1 MHSTSDGLGSG
12 ASSLSTHKGVRK
24 TMLQVR
30 LHLLQQSSSFSLS
43 QAASCPHCHRQSL
56 FCRRLSR
63 LRRSHYGYGR
73 NILLASP
80 GTLGLLGRCRSVWLH
95 FHFVLWLLLLLKMLQ
110 RHRHDLTHGTQQ
122 KKCGPVGIALT
133 VFGSAT

>member
-43 QAASCPHCHRQSL
+43 QAASCPHCPRQS
-56 FCRRLSR
+56 FP
-63 LRRSHYGYGR
+63 GVK
-73 NILLASP
+73 AS
-80 GTLGLLGRCRSVWLH
+80 S
-95 FHFVLWLLLLLKMLQ
+95 
-110 RHRHDLTHGTQQ
+110 TQQ
-122 KKCGPVGIALT
+122 NEEESLWMRAEHIACRARNPWASWQMQECLAPLSLCLMAFASSENAPETSTVGILLT